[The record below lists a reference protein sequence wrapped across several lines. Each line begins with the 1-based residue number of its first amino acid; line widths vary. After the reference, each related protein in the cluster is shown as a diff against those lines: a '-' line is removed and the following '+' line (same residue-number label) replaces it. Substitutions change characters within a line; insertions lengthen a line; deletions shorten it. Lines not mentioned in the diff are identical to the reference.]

1 LRCCWYPVT
10 CVSEFDF
17 QGLVHLLFVLFLS
30 VDDDIPHSILLS
42 MFLFSSFSCTDPHTT
57 ISARIFLFCLVSSF
71 LRIGFVFIS
80 ERDFPGL
87 SFLETRLS
95 FSLCLFMWKQLSL
108 LEEYEIKNE
117 TVLIRS
123 KCRDQIPYQSFFV
136 EKEGE

>member
-1 LRCCWYPVT
+1 M

-42 MFLFSSFSCTDPHTT
+42 MFLFFSFSCTDPHTT

>member
-1 LRCCWYPVT
+1 M
-10 CVSEFDF
+10 
-17 QGLVHLLFVLFLS
+17 LLFF
-30 VDDDIPHSILLS
+30 
-42 MFLFSSFSCTDPHTT
+42 SFSCTDPHTT